1 MHKRNR
7 LQRTAL
13 TAILIAALSIA
24 IGAIFGAAQSGSAAG
39 GTAPKNTAE
48 PSISGTAKVGQT
60 LTADPGQWTGT
71 TPINYAYQW
80 RRCDKTGNNCGG
92 ISGAN
97 QKLYDVKAEDVGHTL
112 RVHVTAKNSAGSDS
126 ATSNATAVVVGF
138 GNPKPPPTPATGCPA
153 GNGPVSASDLTPP
166 ARLVIDGWTSS
177 PSVLGKQV
185 GTLTIRVHVSACG
198 GRSVGNALVY
208 AAAVPFN
215 QFQVAGEQ
223 QTGSD
228 GWATVNEA
236 QQGGYPANPGR
247 QQLLA
252 VFLRARKA
260 GDNVLGGITGSR
272 LVSFKVNLNQ

>member
-7 LQRTAL
+7 LQRSAL
-13 TAILIAALSIA
+13 TAILIAVLSIA

-39 GTAPKNTAE
+39 GTAPKNTTE
-48 PSISGTAKVGQT
+48 PTISGTAQQGQS
-60 LTADPGQWTGT
+60 LAANHGDWSGT
-71 TPINYAYQW
+71 TPITYSFQW
-80 RRCDKTGNNCGG
+80 QRCNAKGQSCAG

-97 QKLYDVKAEDVGHTL
+97 ESLYDVRSQDVGHTL
-112 RVHVTAKNSAGSDS
+112 RVKVTAKNSAGSTT
-126 ATSNATAVVVGF
+126 ATSNATNVVQAAGA
-138 GNPKPPPTPATGCPA
+138 PKPPTPATGCPS
-153 GNGPVSASDLTPP
+153 GSGPVNASDLTPP
-166 ARLVIDGWTSS
+166 ARLVIDGWTSN
-177 PSVLGKQV
+177 PTTLGKQV

-215 QFQVAGEQ
+215 QFSVANET

-228 GWATVNEA
+228 GWATITE
-236 QQGGYPANPGR
+236 QQQNGYPANPGR

-272 LVSFKVNLNQ
+272 LVAFKVNLHA